1 MGHGTQYPRSAE
13 PTLQCMM
20 LREGPLHLVESA
32 RLGQAFH
39 GHDIRAVCLRSVLG
53 TAAHCYSID
62 QNRTSS
68 AYPMLTADVNP
79 EGLKFMTQEIAQE
92 HARLSLA
99 RSALPIQCYLER
111 KALARCT
118 MHDCHRRFL
127 CSRAVSSAAV
137 TARSTST
144 FVGAGRES
152 ALAEG
157 SSIGVTL
164 EAAAA
169 AMLGARTACA

>member
-118 MHDCHRRFL
+118 IATGGSCAAGPCRTRRSL
-127 CSRAVSSAAV
+127 HVRQAPS
-137 TARSTST
+137 
-144 FVGAGRES
+144 
-152 ALAEG
+152 
-157 SSIGVTL
+157 
-164 EAAAA
+164 
-169 AMLGARTACA
+169 